1 MGLANEMARRP
12 AILAATA
19 SRAGVTN
26 SDVQMANST
35 INAAIDAVAQHGL
48 YRRNHRQMSLCR
60 CRPRTLQKRT
70 MICQGRLVLISEVSQ
85 QSTHLPSCVF
95 YSTQPPSTRN
105 SYQLGWRFGNG
116 RDYMSTI
123 VALALCLKGSGRGQW
138 SLSPG
143 IKAFNSIRLNASPL
157 MRLIRL
163 HRWIQS
169 PYASAGGRGIS
180 KASWDKIN
188 LYWRCSLKWLIQE
201 GKASPLDLDYDTG
214 RSVLHGLMAGLRWRQ
229 PVDDVFWS
237 SIQELG
243 IPNNTLDTKGR

>member
-12 AILAATA
+12 GILAATA

-26 SDVQMANST
+26 SDVQVANST
-35 INAAIDAVAQHGL
+35 IDAAIDAVAQHGL
-48 YRRNHRQMSLCR
+48 SRRSHRQMSSCR

-95 YSTQPPSTRN
+95 YSSQPSSTTN
-105 SYQLGWRFGNG
+105 SYQLGWRFGNS

-123 VALALCLKGSGRGQW
+123 VALAFRLKDSGRGQW

-143 IKAFNSIRLNASPL
+143 IKAFNSIRLWASPL
-157 MRLIRL
+157 IRLIRL
-163 HRWIQS
+163 YGWSQS
-169 PYASAGGRGIS
+169 PLISADVRGIS
-180 KASWDKIN
+180 KASCNTLN

-214 RSVLHGLMAGLRWRQ
+214 RSVLHVLMPGLWHPESLDG
-229 PVDDVFWS
+229 VFWS
-237 SIQELG
+237 SIHELG
-243 IPNNTLDTKGR
+243 IPNNTLDTEGR